1 MFIMNE
7 NNNFEIFSE
16 NIEDNFIQYIKPN
29 FEIKREEFNQ
39 IYNIYAINNTSR
51 NSNNVQIPINN
62 QIEEYI
68 LDVILLDESKKK
80 EKNDDKIKNRKS

>member
-29 FEIKREEFNQ
+29 F
-39 IYNIYAINNTSR
+39 
-51 NSNNVQIPINN
+51 
-62 QIEEYI
+62 
-68 LDVILLDESKKK
+68 
-80 EKNDDKIKNRKS
+80 